1 MDSDFHESHAAL
13 SSRSR
18 VPSQP
23 SLNTFGELLHSVSV
37 GNAVGHE
44 DRLLLNN
51 ALNNHGIPNGVP
63 NVHDLNGAIKV
74 DLHAPPRSSSEA
86 LNSLPNDAIK
96 DVNSAI
102 TKSFAKTLQSSPVAS
117 IPSSEVVIHSK
128 KGGYIVV
135 QIDTVAYNSRL
146 SLCKHSLINRL
157 ILSKGDIPWKHD
169 ELKVR
174 LQSVW
179 K

>member
-51 ALNNHGIPNGVP
+51 ALNVFPNSQKTK
-63 NVHDLNGAIKV
+63 LLEV

-96 DVNSAI
+96 DVNNHHSTAAFLVLEVELLRRRRLVVRRFS
-102 TKSFAKTLQSSPVAS
+102 TSLQFHSPVN
-117 IPSSEVVIHSK
+117 II
-128 KGGYIVV
+128 G
-135 QIDTVAYNSRL
+135 
-146 SLCKHSLINRL
+146 HSLQIAADP
-157 ILSKGDIPWKHD
+157 KP
-169 ELKVR
+169 
-174 LQSVW
+174 
-179 K
+179 